1 MLSLPPATFE
11 LGAAASEAERRRLA
25 RFDPDAPPEARKR
38 RWLFWTV
45 CLPLRS
51 VLAACAALA
60 GTERCAPVEFVLAA
74 YALYWGVN
82 LLQNFARQ
90 LLRPNPDERGNFNG
104 RVWWQELR
112 AAHGALL
119 CAYGG
124 ATLGRV
130 PWAYAFALADVGL
143 AAVAGAVYYT
153 VEACTPYAQHL

>member
-90 LLRPNPDERGNFNG
+90 LLRS
-104 RVWWQELR
+104 QLS
-112 AAHGALL
+112 LM
-119 CAYGG
+119 
-124 ATLGRV
+124 
-130 PWAYAFALADVGL
+130 LAVASL
-143 AAVAGAVYYT
+143 AAAYSAPTAPKVQVQKFGF
-153 VEACTPYAQHL
+153 PY